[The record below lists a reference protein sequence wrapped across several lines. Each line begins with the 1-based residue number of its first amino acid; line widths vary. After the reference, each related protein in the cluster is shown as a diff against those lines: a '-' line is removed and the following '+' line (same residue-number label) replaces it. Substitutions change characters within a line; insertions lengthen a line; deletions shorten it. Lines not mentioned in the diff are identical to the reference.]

1 MSITDIETMLKNKN
15 SEPTELGTNKESGE
29 PIVLKKGRFG
39 PYLKSGD
46 KMKSL
51 PPGISEDDLDEDIA
65 QQVIALPTELG
76 MSKDGENVII
86 KDLGRYG
93 PYIKCGSTNRKITAP
108 DNILDLTLDRAI
120 EILATSKSGTE
131 TLKNLGKH
139 EDMDILVKQGRYG
152 IYVTNG
158 KVNVTLPK
166 DKDYNTLDL
175 ETALDMIKNKKPKK
189 RFFKRK
195 K

>member
-1 MSITDIETMLKNKN
+1 MENKN
-15 SEPTELGTNKESGE
+15 SEPTELGVNKENGE

-65 QQVIALPTELG
+65 EKIIALPTELG
-76 MSKDGENVII
+76 MSKNDKNVII

-131 TLKNLGKH
+131 ILKDLGKH
-139 EDMDILVKQGRYG
+139 EDVNILIKQGRYG

-166 DKDYNTLDL
+166 DKDYATLDL
-175 ETALDMIKNKKPKK
+175 ATALDMIKNKKPKK
-189 RFFKRK
+189 RFSKRK